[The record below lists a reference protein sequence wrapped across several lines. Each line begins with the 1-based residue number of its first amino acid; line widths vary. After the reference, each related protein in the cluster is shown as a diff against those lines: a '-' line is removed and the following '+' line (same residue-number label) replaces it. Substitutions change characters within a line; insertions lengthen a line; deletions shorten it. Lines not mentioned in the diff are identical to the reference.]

1 MFELLF
7 KYPSQVFSR
16 GTFVL
21 LNTWPMW
28 LFALAL
34 IAAAVGLGWL
44 IWRPGAGRRA
54 SAMATEAP
62 RMAGPRAL
70 FVWLMQTA
78 MAALL
83 LFLLWHPA
91 ISVATLK
98 PQQNI
103 VAVVVD
109 DSQSMAIQDEGSS
122 TRKDAA
128 EHVLN
133 SSLIKDLQTKFQV
146 RLYRMSDHLERID
159 KLDQVTAQGSATH
172 IGDSLKQVVDDAA
185 SLPIGAVVL
194 LSDGA
199 DNSGGIDLD
208 TISEIRRQRIP
219 VHTIGFGKE
228 KLAHDIEITDAEVP
242 ARALP
247 DSRLAAMVHLHQ
259 HGYAGQKVHINI
271 KEGGKLLASQE
282 VTLKADGVEQ
292 VEQVLFSAGPVG
304 VKVVQVSI
312 DPQTSEENV
321 KNNSIT
327 ELVSVDDRKPRIL
340 YFEGEPRWEFKFLRR
355 AVEDD
360 KTIRLTTDLRTTQ
373 DKMYRQLLTDQDPNT
388 ELVDGFPSK
397 VQELFQYEG
406 LILGSV
412 DQAYLKP
419 EQQMLIHEFVDRRG
433 GGLLLLGGKDS
444 LADGGYSKSGLN
456 DLLPVVLP
464 ETKAKT
470 YVIDAADVELTK
482 EGRESLITRLEEDP
496 DKNVERW
503 KKLPYLMNFQDP
515 GTPKPGATVLVNSIP
530 KGGGGRKLPLLIT
543 QPFGLGRTAIF
554 ATAGSWRWQM
564 LQPVADMTHEMFYRQ
579 LLRWLVNNTPK
590 RVTGS
595 TPHAVI
601 SDTGSIKIRAEVR
614 DTTYLPA
621 GDANVQAHILGP
633 DGVSEMVDLHPEPLE
648 LGLYSAD
655 WTAPKEGS
663 YTAEISAK
671 RGTSGATASE
681 DLGSDTIS
689 FRREDGVAEH
699 FHVEQNRELLE
710 KLSSETGG
718 RYYRPDEAGK
728 LAKDITYSEA
738 GITVRETRDL
748 WDMPVIF
755 LMIAGLR
762 AAEWMVRRKW
772 GVI

>member
-21 LNTWPMW
+21 LTAWPMW
-28 LFALAL
+28 VLGAALV
-34 IAAAVGLGWL
+34 AAAAGLAWL
-44 IWRPGAGRRA
+44 VWRPGSPKAPGSDTARIGGGRA
-54 SAMATEAP
+54 V
-62 RMAGPRAL
+62 

-91 ISVATLK
+91 LSIATLK

-109 DSQSMAIQDEGSS
+109 DSGSMALADEGSS
-122 TRKDAA
+122 TRRDAA
-128 EHVLN
+128 VHVLD
-133 SSLIKDLQTKFQV
+133 SSLIKELQSKFQV
-146 RLYRMSDHLERID
+146 RLYRMSDHLERIE
-159 KLDQVTAQGSATH
+159 KLDQVTAKGTATH
-172 IGDSLKQVVDDAA
+172 IGQSLKQVVEDAA
-185 SLPIGAVVL
+185 SLPIGAMVL

-208 TISEIRRQRIP
+208 TISEIRRQLIP

-228 KLAHDIEITDAEVP
+228 KLARDLEITDAEVP
-242 ARALP
+242 PRALP
-247 DSRLAAMVHLHQ
+247 ESRLAANVHLHQ
-259 HGYAGQKVHINI
+259 HGYSGQKVKINV
-271 KEGGKLLASQE
+271 KEGGKVLASQE
-282 VTLKADGVEQ
+282 ITLKPDGVEQ
-292 VEQVLFSAGPVG
+292 VEQVLFSAGPTG
-304 VKVVQVSI
+304 VKTVQVYV
-312 DPQTSEENV
+312 DPLANEENIQ
-321 KNNSIT
+321 NNKIT
-327 ELVSVDDRKPRIL
+327 QLVSVDDRKPRIL

-373 DKMYRQLLTDQDPNT
+373 DKMYRQLLTDQDANVD
-388 ELVDGFPSK
+388 LVEGFPTK

-419 EQQMLIHEFVDRRG
+419 EQQTLIHEFVDRRG

-444 LADGGYSKSGLN
+444 LADGGYSKSGLT

-464 ETKAKT
+464 DRKTKT
-470 YVIDAADVELTK
+470 YVIDAADVELSK
-482 EGRESLITRLEEDP
+482 EGRESLITRLDEDP

-515 GTPKPGATVLVNSIP
+515 GQVKPGATVLAYSIP
-530 KGGGGRKLPLLIT
+530 KGGGGGRLPLLIT

-564 LQPVADMTHEMFYRQ
+564 LQPVSNMDHEIFYRQ
-579 LLRWLVNNTPK
+579 LLRWLVNDTPK

-601 SDTGSIKIRAEVR
+601 SDTAGVKLRADVR
-614 DTTYLPA
+614 DTTYLPS
-621 GDANVQAHILGP
+621 GDATVEAHILGP
-633 DGVSEMVDLHPEPLE
+633 DGITENVDMRPEPLE
-648 LGLYSAD
+648 LGLYTAD
-655 WTAPKEGS
+655 YTMPKEGT
-663 YTAEISAK
+663 YTVEISAK
-671 RGTSGATASE
+671 HGTE

-728 LAKDITYSEA
+728 LSKDITYSEA

-762 AAEWMVRRKW
+762 AAEWTLRRRW